1 MKKNNKTL
9 IVTIVILILLIIG
22 VLYIKTND
30 SKLIY
35 VKSFK
40 HINTSSLEYGNDTFI
55 RKNDKYFAAIIMPKR
70 DEITIE
76 ENIIKEKDIDGDIL
90 LGESIIYSKDKIKRS
105 YAQEYLYKVHDYH
118 RCGVSLKSFRK
129 VRNNYYYIKY
139 EVPEEC

>member
-1 MKKNNKTL
+1 MKKNKK
-9 IVTIVILILLIIG
+9 IVSIFIAIIILII
-22 VLYIKTND
+22 VVVVYINKND

-35 VKSFK
+35 VKTFK
-40 HINTSSLEYGNDTFI
+40 HINTSSLVYGNDTFI
-55 RKNDKYFAAIIMPKR
+55 NKDDKYFAAIIMPKR

-118 RCGVSLKSFRK
+118 RCGVSLKRFRK
-129 VRNNYYYIKY
+129 VRTNYYYIKY
-139 EVPEEC
+139 EVPSEC